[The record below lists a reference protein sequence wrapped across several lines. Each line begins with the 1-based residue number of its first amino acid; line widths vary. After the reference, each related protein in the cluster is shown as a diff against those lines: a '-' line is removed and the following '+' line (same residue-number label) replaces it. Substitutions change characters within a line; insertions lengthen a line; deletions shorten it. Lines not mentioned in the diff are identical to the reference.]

1 MVWKKHVNP
10 ENILSE
16 PHPRTIAT
24 LDKLDSVEWFANVGK
39 RDQSYANYLNSWD
52 EAIEACSALE
62 WENLTLEAANQL
74 TAQIRVKS
82 KERFNQWNAVLKI
95 VKPLSD
101 ALVRDKSEHIATS
114 NKLPDSFLSCVR
126 WDIFHLCMEAE
137 YSDLVEPGLFS
148 SLSFY
153 YFNGHFPCGFSGV
166 FPKGRFLIY

>member
-1 MVWKKHVNP
+1 M
-10 ENILSE
+10 SE

-39 RDQSYANYLNSWD
+39 RDQKYVNCVNSWD

-74 TAQIRVKS
+74 AARIREKS
-82 KERFNQWNAVLKI
+82 KERFNQWNAILKI
-95 VKPLSD
+95 VKPFSD
-101 ALVRDKSEHIATS
+101 ALVGDKSERIAML
-114 NKLPDSFLSCVR
+114 NKLPDTFLSCVR

-137 YSDLVEPGLFS
+137 YSDLVEPGFFS

-153 YFNGHFPCGFSGV
+153 YFHGHFPCGFSGN
-166 FPKGRFLIY
+166 FPKGQFIVY